1 MRKKAGKITLDPSHP
16 AHSLFELLPSGW
28 RYRALNDQTQK
39 QFLPSGNPSHEHLEH
54 TTLLYYYLFTTHTYI
69 FFTNLHMSELYTH
82 NCLYWILC
90 FCYFVHCLFVYLYI
104 VIFVVCVLSC
114 CSHSVAPWHFCYYN
128 KFLVCVN
135 IPGQYIL
142 ILLFYLIITEYKPF
156 TSIQSTD
163 IYFTV
168 IIVRVPNTFL
178 HEVLHV
184 VFKHLVFVAID
195 IFSCCIV
202 CRTRS
207 AQNS

>member
-1 MRKKAGKITLDPSHP
+1 
-16 AHSLFELLPSGW
+16 
-28 RYRALNDQTQK
+28 
-39 QFLPSGNPSHEHLEH
+39 
-54 TTLLYYYLFTTHTYI
+54 
-69 FFTNLHMSELYTH
+69 MSDLYTH

-114 CSHSVAPWHFCYYN
+114 CSHSVALWRFCYYN

-168 IIVRVPNTFL
+168 IIVRVPNMFL

-207 AQNS
+207 AQNSSKCLKTSSLCSIQSKYIQLFSVWAVSYFLLPALSDRGLARQVSCRSSRSMQLHLSWWKYFAFFSYIFYYYL